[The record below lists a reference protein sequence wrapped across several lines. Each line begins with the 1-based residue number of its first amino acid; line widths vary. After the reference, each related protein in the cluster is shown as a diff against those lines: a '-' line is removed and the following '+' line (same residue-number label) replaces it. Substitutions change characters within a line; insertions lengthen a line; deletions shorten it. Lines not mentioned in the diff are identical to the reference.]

1 PRPLDLEL
9 GNEDRRLARSA
20 LDIDD
25 RTLIREKPEVR
36 EVADVVRTKEDDG
49 AGARAARMIE
59 QPRPTLAELA
69 RRNARREHVADPTE
83 ERRISDLH
91 VQSSRRRA
99 THYAGGVERAIV
111 GYHQDEHGDWVAE
124 LACGHQRHVRHRP

>member
-1 PRPLDLEL
+1 
-9 GNEDRRLARSA
+9 
-20 LDIDD
+20 
-25 RTLIREKPEVR
+25 
-36 EVADVVRTKEDDG
+36 
-49 AGARAARMIE
+49 
-59 QPRPTLAELA
+59 RPTLAELA

-124 LACGHQRHVRHRP
+124 LACGHQRHVRHRPPFQLRPWVVEAEGRRQRVGTPLECGLCEANVPAPPAPADAGGAAAR